1 MEWINAKQYSPPER
15 GHYWV
20 ITKPLK
26 AKWHK
31 RYMVRMFY
39 GEGLWH
45 REWHQ
50 SNPIWWAYNPI
61 LPGPIK

>member
-1 MEWINAKQYSPPER
+1 MKWINAKQYSPPER

-39 GEGLWH
+39 G
-45 REWHQ
+45 
-50 SNPIWWAYNPI
+50 
-61 LPGPIK
+61 